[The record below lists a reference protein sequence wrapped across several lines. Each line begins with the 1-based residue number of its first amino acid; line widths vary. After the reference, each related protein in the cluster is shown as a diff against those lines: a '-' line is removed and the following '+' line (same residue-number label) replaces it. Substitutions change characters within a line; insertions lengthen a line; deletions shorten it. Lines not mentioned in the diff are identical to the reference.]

1 MLYILYTDKYL
12 ITHKLLQYFACGSLG
27 VPTTWFVVAHYV
39 RRMSDDA
46 CSSILNALSIALNDF
61 YSLFFFFER
70 ETQNLIRKTF
80 FLFRR
85 H

>member
-1 MLYILYTDKYL
+1 MLCILCTDKYL
-12 ITHKLLQYFACGSLG
+12 IHASYYNILRVG
-27 VPTTWFVVAHYV
+27 VWCPAHLVCSSTLCPTV
-39 RRMSDDA
+39 SDDA
-46 CSSILNALSIALNDF
+46 RSSILNALSIALNDF